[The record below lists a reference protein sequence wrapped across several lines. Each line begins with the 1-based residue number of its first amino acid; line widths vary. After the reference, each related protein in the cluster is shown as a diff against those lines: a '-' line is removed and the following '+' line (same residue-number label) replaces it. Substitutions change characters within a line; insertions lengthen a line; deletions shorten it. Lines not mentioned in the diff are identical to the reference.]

1 MADDMTA
8 AERKNLKAKYNWI
21 LGMGLADPTGS
32 IPKFWTDLK
41 KVIKNSNGDT
51 AVISAFVTERLPKI
65 DAFQGMYGQQI
76 STTIVDAQ
84 AEGDPIVAAEIERAV
99 ETNRQSVQQIADRYG
114 IKVAPERADELARA
128 MRYNGW
134 SDSELLLNMRSD
146 LDATLTAGD
155 TTGSAGDYQTALMQW
170 ATKNGLSL
178 SQEAAAKYVA
188 NMTLGSQTLDDVK
201 ADLRR
206 TYLVGLFPAWSDKIE
221 AGYDPADLFSPYVDY
236 ARKTLEDD
244 SIGMDDPLVKRM
256 TQAVGSD
263 GKPMVVPLYEAQKLM
278 RQDSRWQKTDNA
290 YETYAR
296 AAQDILSTFGF
307 R

>member
-8 AERKNLKAKYNWI
+8 AERKKLKAKYNWI

-99 ETNRQSVQQIADRYG
+99 ETNRQSVQQIAERYG
-114 IKVAPERADELARA
+114 INVSPERADELARA

>member
-51 AVISAFVTERLPKI
+51 AVIAAYVTEQLPKI
-65 DAFQGMYGQQI
+65 DAFKGMYAQQI
-76 STTIVDAQ
+76 ESTIIDAQ
-84 AEGDPIVAAEIERAV
+84 PALEADVERLV
-99 ETNRQSVQQIADRYG
+99 ETNRQSVQSIAERYG
-114 IKVAPERADELARA
+114 INVSPERADELARA

-146 LDATLTAGD
+146 LDATLIAGD

-188 NMTLGSQTLDDVK
+188 NMTLGSQSLDDVK

-263 GKPMVVPLYEAQKLM
+263 GKPMVVPLYEAQRMM

-290 YETYAR
+290 YDTYAR